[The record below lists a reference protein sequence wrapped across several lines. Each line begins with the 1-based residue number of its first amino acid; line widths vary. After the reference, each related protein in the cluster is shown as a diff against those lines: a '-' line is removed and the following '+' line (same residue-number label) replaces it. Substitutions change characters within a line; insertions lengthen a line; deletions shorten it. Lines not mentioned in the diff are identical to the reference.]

1 MACSEQDVLQPAML
15 LQISC
20 IKGPSDLSFV
30 AWLEQ
35 VQQHYLITSMEDQN
49 AHLHAAIRQHMS
61 EDPSYKVLSSS
72 LSQKVCLS
80 DERASFNL
88 GRSHGLDMYW
98 A

>member
-1 MACSEQDVLQPAML
+1 MRCSSACNALANLPS
-15 LQISC
+15 
-20 IKGPSDLSFV
+20 IKGLSDLSFV

-49 AHLHAAIRQHMS
+49 AHLLAAIRQHMR

-72 LSQKVCLS
+72 LSQKLCLS

-88 GRSHGLDMYW
+88 GCSHGHDMYW